1 MRLSERVMKRTL
13 LSLAVVLSMTNAVWA
28 DPLSTEQ
35 QRQMR
40 NANRKI
46 WFGVVM
52 MAGGAVIAPLTALAT
67 EANGKGQT
75 MKAGV
80 GLMIAGSAVIWWGAS
95 ERRRTL
101 DPQIT
106 VGVSLGRG
114 NAVFVRRTW

>member
-1 MRLSERVMKRTL
+1 MKRTL